1 MVLGYNWD
9 LPGLVSTYKKRWKDP
24 PFLMGKS
31 TISTRP
37 VSRTMLVCQRVC
49 VYIMYVCI
57 CVYMGKL
64 L

>member
-31 TISTRP
+31 TISTGP
-37 VSRTMLVCQRVC
+37 FSMATFN
-49 VYIMYVCI
+49 
-57 CVYMGKL
+57 
-64 L
+64 